1 MQMWTFIRK
10 NKAIVIGGAIVSLIV
25 IVAIFA
31 PLIAPYNLKMSDLKY
46 ALTPPGAQFLLGT
59 DQYGRDILSRL
70 IYGSRLSLM
79 VGLVAQMIN
88 TLIGVTLGLFSGYY
102 GGKIDDAVMGLTN
115 VVLSMPILILSLAI
129 MAILG
134 PGIINLLI
142 ALGAVGWT
150 YTCRVTRAETLS
162 IREKDYIDAARVL
175 GCSTFRILRKHV
187 LPNIL
192 GPILVIATLGVAD
205 IILMAAT
212 LSFLGVGA
220 QPGIPEWG
228 AMLSRGRDYLYYAPW
243 ISIFP
248 GVALFIT
255 ILGLNTLG
263 DGLRDFLDPY
273 RKTLK

>member
-1 MQMWTFIRK
+1 MWKFIKK
-10 NKAIVIGGAIVSLIV
+10 NKGMVIGGV
-25 IVAIFA
+25 IVTTIVVMAIFA
-31 PLIAPYNLKMSDLKY
+31 PFVAPYSFKMSDLNY
-46 ALTPPGAQFLLGT
+46 ALTPPGRKFLLGT

-70 IYGSRLSLM
+70 IYGARLSLM
-79 VGLVAQMIN
+79 VGLIAQTIN

-102 GGKIDDAVMGLTN
+102 GGKIDDSVMGLTN
-115 VVLSMPILILSLAI
+115 IVLSMPVLILSLAI

-150 YTCRVTRAETLS
+150 YTCRITRAAILS
-162 IREKDYIDAARVL
+162 VREKDYIEAARAL
-175 GCSTFRILRKHV
+175 GYSTFRILRNHV

-205 IILMAAT
+205 VILTAAT
-212 LSFLGVGA
+212 LSFLGLGA
-220 QPGIPEWG
+220 QPPTPEWG

-255 ILGLNTLG
+255 ILGLNVLG
-263 DGLRDFLDPY
+263 DGLRDFLDPHL
-273 RKTLK
+273 KTLK

>member
-1 MQMWTFIRK
+1 MKMWKFIRK
-10 NKAIVIGGAIVSLIV
+10 NKAIVIGGAVDSLIV
-25 IVAIFA
+25 IVAIVA

-46 ALTPPGAQFLLGT
+46 ALIPPGAQFLLGT

-79 VGLVAQMIN
+79 VGLIAQTIN

-102 GGKIDDAVMGLTN
+102 GGKIDDSVMGLTN
-115 VVLSMPILILSLAI
+115 IVLSMPILILSLAI

-162 IREKDYIDAARVL
+162 IREKDYIEAARVL

-220 QPGIPEWG
+220 QPGTPEWG

>member
-1 MQMWTFIRK
+1 MKMWKFIRK
-10 NKAIVIGGAIVSLIV
+10 NKAIVIGGTVVSLIV

-31 PLIAPYNLKMSDLKY
+31 PFIAPYNLKMSDLKY

-79 VGLVAQMIN
+79 VGLIAQMIN

-102 GGKIDDAVMGLTN
+102 GGKIDDSVMGLTN
-115 VVLSMPILILSLAI
+115 IVLSMPILILSLAI

-220 QPGIPEWG
+220 QPGTPEWG

>member
-1 MQMWTFIRK
+1 MTMWKFIRK
-10 NKAIVIGGAIVSLIV
+10 NNAIVIGGTVVSLIV

-31 PLIAPYNLKMSDLKY
+31 PFIAPYSVKMSDLKY
-46 ALTPPGAQFLLGT
+46 ALTPPGAQFLLGA

-79 VGLVAQMIN
+79 VGLFAQMIN

-102 GGKIDDAVMGLTN
+102 GGKIDDTIMGLTN
-115 VVLSMPILILSLAI
+115 IVLSMPILILSLAI

-220 QPGIPEWG
+220 QPGTPEWG
-228 AMLSRGRDYLYYAPW
+228 AMLSRGREYLYYAPW
-243 ISIFP
+243 ICIFP
-248 GVALFIT
+248 GVALLIT

>member
-1 MQMWTFIRK
+1 ML
-10 NKAIVIGGAIVSLIV
+10 GA
-25 IVAIFA
+25 
-31 PLIAPYNLKMSDLKY
+31 
-46 ALTPPGAQFLLGT
+46 

-79 VGLVAQMIN
+79 VGLFAQMIN

-102 GGKIDDAVMGLTN
+102 GGKIDDTIMGLTN
-115 VVLSMPILILSLAI
+115 IVLSMPILILSLAI

-187 LPNIL
+187 LPNIF

-220 QPGIPEWG
+220 QPGTPEWG

>member
-1 MQMWTFIRK
+1 MQMWKFIRK
-10 NKAIVIGGAIVSLIV
+10 NNAIVIGGTVVSLIV

-79 VGLVAQMIN
+79 VGLIAQTIN
-88 TLIGVTLGLFSGYY
+88 TVIGVTLGLFSGYY
-102 GGKIDDAVMGLTN
+102 GGKIDDAIMGFTN
-115 VVLSMPILILSLAI
+115 IVLSMPILILSLAI

-162 IREKDYIDAARVL
+162 IREKDYIEAARVL

-187 LPNIL
+187 LPNIF

-220 QPGIPEWG
+220 QPGTPEWG
-228 AMLSRGRDYLYYAPW
+228 AMLSRGREYLYYAPW
-243 ISIFP
+243 ICIFP
-248 GVALFIT
+248 GVALLIT

>member
-1 MQMWTFIRK
+1 MKMWKFIRK
-10 NKAIVIGGAIVSLIV
+10 NKAIVIGGAVVSLIV

-31 PLIAPYNLKMSDLKY
+31 PFIAPYNLKMSDLKY
-46 ALTPPGAQFLLGT
+46 ALTPPGGKFLLGT

-70 IYGSRLSLM
+70 IYGARLSLM
-79 VGLVAQMIN
+79 VGLIAQTIN

-102 GGKIDDAVMGLTN
+102 GGKIDDSVMGLTN
-115 VVLSMPILILSLAI
+115 IVLSMPILILSLAI

-162 IREKDYIDAARVL
+162 IREKDYIEAARVL

-205 IILMAAT
+205 VILMAAT

-220 QPGIPEWG
+220 QPGTPEWG

>member
-1 MQMWTFIRK
+1 MQMWKFIRK
-10 NKAIVIGGAIVSLIV
+10 NKSIVIGGAVVSLIV

-31 PLIAPYNLKMSDLKY
+31 PFIAPYNLKMSDLKY
-46 ALTPPGAQFLLGT
+46 ALTPPGGNFLLGT

-79 VGLVAQMIN
+79 VGLIAQTIN
-88 TLIGVTLGLFSGYY
+88 TLIGVTLGLLSGYY
-102 GGKIDDAVMGLTN
+102 GGTIDDAIMGVTN
-115 VVLSMPILILSLAI
+115 IVLSMPILILSLAI

-175 GCSTFRILRKHV
+175 GCSTLRILRKHV
-187 LPNIL
+187 LPNVL

-205 IILMAAT
+205 IVLMAAT

-220 QPGIPEWG
+220 QPGTPEWG

-255 ILGLNTLG
+255 ILGLNILG
-263 DGLRDFLDPY
+263 DGLRDLLDPY

>member
-1 MQMWTFIRK
+1 MKMWKFIRK
-10 NKAIVIGGAIVSLIV
+10 NKAIVIGGTVVSLIV

-79 VGLVAQMIN
+79 VGLIAQTIN

-102 GGKIDDAVMGLTN
+102 GGKIDDSVMGLTN
-115 VVLSMPILILSLAI
+115 IVLSMPILILSLAI

-205 IILMAAT
+205 VILMAAT

-220 QPGIPEWG
+220 QPGTPEWG

>member
-1 MQMWTFIRK
+1 M
-10 NKAIVIGGAIVSLIV
+10 
-25 IVAIFA
+25 
-31 PLIAPYNLKMSDLKY
+31 
-46 ALTPPGAQFLLGT
+46 
-59 DQYGRDILSRL
+59 
-70 IYGSRLSLM
+70 
-79 VGLVAQMIN
+79 
-88 TLIGVTLGLFSGYY
+88 
-102 GGKIDDAVMGLTN
+102 
-115 VVLSMPILILSLAI
+115 
-129 MAILG
+129 
-134 PGIINLLI
+134 
-142 ALGAVGWT
+142 
-150 YTCRVTRAETLS
+150 
-162 IREKDYIDAARVL
+162 
-175 GCSTFRILRKHV
+175 
-187 LPNIL
+187 PNIL

-220 QPGIPEWG
+220 QPGTPEWG